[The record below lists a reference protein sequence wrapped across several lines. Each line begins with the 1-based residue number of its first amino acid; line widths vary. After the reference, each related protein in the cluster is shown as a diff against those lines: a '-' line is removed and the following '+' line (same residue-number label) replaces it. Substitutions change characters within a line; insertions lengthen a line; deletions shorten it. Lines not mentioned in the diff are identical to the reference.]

1 MAVTRAEER
10 ASAHRHHQT
19 PLGHP
24 CPAAAGGGGGLEC
37 DALAIPGAC
46 KKRREEVG
54 LGQTRRSFPRL
65 HLRLRPFR
73 VRRSSSF
80 IPSARE

>member
-37 DALAIPGAC
+37 NALAIPGAC
-46 KKRREEVG
+46 KKR
-54 LGQTRRSFPRL
+54 
-65 HLRLRPFR
+65 
-73 VRRSSSF
+73 
-80 IPSARE
+80 